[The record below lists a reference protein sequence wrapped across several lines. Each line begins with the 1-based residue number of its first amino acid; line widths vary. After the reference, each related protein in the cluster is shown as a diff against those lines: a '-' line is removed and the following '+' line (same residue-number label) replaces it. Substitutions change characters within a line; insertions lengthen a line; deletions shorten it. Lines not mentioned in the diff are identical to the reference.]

1 MNFIALLGLLWLV
14 NPAYGYE
21 AIVTKG
27 EMPPVLSELLTKANN
42 ETNLN
47 FSPDDFIQIEER
59 ILATSKFTMYVQSNS
74 MVPVDGTAVRI
85 WSDLKTNELIRAEM
99 HLDEKALNQK
109 DLLINRYTKA
119 RFTPKAMKS
128 KQLADSISEIVK
140 KVVSQ
145 HDSDAK
151 IFGLKFKDQW
161 QGGDLV
167 RVVEVR
173 GRRGIHT
180 ISISLL
186 KNKILQTTYREF
198 MQSESMSL
206 HAHVYQVYEE
216 VEGTG
221 ERLNPEVKEL
231 KYLSTRVPVGG
242 ENPFGHL
249 SKMEFLDTNYSVILA
264 GTPLGEMLGLWS
276 ETSVRNKIENFV
288 QTLPKADNNFKN
300 GILLQGKYATINL
313 HPSLKDSVKGVE
325 LPLNSTTNH
334 LMKWVLTNGYNGKVV
349 HGLEGKR
356 ITSEEELMGRIP
368 FRHPEHDLTT
378 YINSGFDEVQVY
390 YGVTT
395 LMESL
400 VQMGF
405 TDPELSE
412 KPFHAFLFDPDISMK
427 DNAYYYDNTINFTT
441 YNPGTPNLARDN
453 PTIWH
458 ELGHAIMERLMGVHL
473 NFDAQGGY
481 GGLSEGMADFL
492 AQIVLEHQTEGAM
505 FPGKE
510 NMRILNDIGF
520 DLTNEFHDEGE
531 AYGGAM
537 NDMLLT
543 VNSYEGEDGLH
554 AFTDLTLE
562 AMRLARNHPKLNA
575 AKWFDLM
582 LYADSLGSSI
592 RPAGKYRD
600 LIEGALV
607 SRNFSFDPAF
617 KAAQMEVKF
626 GNTVLTELSPGSR
639 SLPMKACDRSGIVSF
654 DLNLSLKGGDS
665 NFITFPAIVKVEYQ
679 KGALQGAIK
688 WLGEE
693 TNPHTYI
700 VNSEAEML
708 SVPLKAYVECE
719 SVNRPN
725 GACRDYA
732 YLQVYNEGI
741 TKPVAKKRFYL
752 ELGKV
757 NCSKD

>member
-1 MNFIALLGLLWLV
+1 MKFIALVGLLWLV
-14 NPAYGYE
+14 NPVHAYE
-21 AIVTKG
+21 AVVTKG
-27 EMPPVLSELLTKANN
+27 ELKPELSELLNKANT
-42 ETNLN
+42 ETHLT
-47 FSPDDFIQIEER
+47 FTPDDFIQIEER

-85 WSDLKTNELIRAEM
+85 WSDLKTNELIRAEL
-99 HLDEKALNQK
+99 HLDEKALSQK
-109 DLLINRYTKA
+109 DLLVNRYAKA
-119 RFTPKAMKS
+119 RFSPKALKS
-128 KQLADSISEIVK
+128 KQLADSISEVVK
-140 KVVSQ
+140 KVVSR

-151 IFGLKFKDQW
+151 ILGLKYKDQW
-161 QGGDLV
+161 QAGDLV

-173 GRRGIHT
+173 GRRGVHHIL
-180 ISISLL
+180 ISLL
-186 KNKILQTTYREF
+186 KNKILKTTYREF
-198 MQSESMSL
+198 MHSDALSL
-206 HAHVYQVYEE
+206 KAHVYPVYEE

-221 ERLNPEVKEL
+221 ERLTPEVREL
-231 KYLSTRVPVGG
+231 KYLSSKVPVAG
-242 ENPFGHL
+242 ENPFGEL
-249 SKMEFLDTNYSVILA
+249 SQVEFLDTNYSVLLA

-288 QTLPKADNNFKN
+288 ETLPVRENNFKN

-313 HPSLKDSVKGVE
+313 HPAVKDSLEGVE
-325 LPLNSTTNH
+325 LPLEPTTNH
-334 LMKWVLTNGYNGKVV
+334 LMKWVLSSGYNGKVV
-349 HGLEGKR
+349 NGLQGKL
-356 ITSEEELMGRIP
+356 ISSKEELLSRIP
-368 FRHPEHDLTT
+368 FRDPEHDPSS

-390 YGVTT
+390 YGITA
-395 LMESL
+395 LMDSL

-473 NFDAQGGY
+473 NFDSQGGY

-492 AQIVLEHQTEGAM
+492 AQIVLEHQTEGVQ

-510 NMRILNDIGF
+510 KMRILNDIGF

-543 VNSYEGEDGLH
+543 IISYEGNDGLH

-562 AMRLARNHPKLNA
+562 AMRLARNHPKLTA
-575 AKWFDLM
+575 AKWFELM
-582 LYADSLGSSI
+582 LYADSLGSSV
-592 RPAGKYRD
+592 RPAGKYQD
-600 LIEGALV
+600 LINGALV
-607 SRNFSFDPAF
+607 SRNFSFDQAFRPAR
-617 KAAQMEVKF
+617 MEMKF
-626 GNTVLTELSPGSR
+626 NNTELTSVSMGSR
-639 SLPMKACDRSGIVSF
+639 SNPIKACDPSGIVSF
-654 DLNLSLKGGDS
+654 DLNLALTGGDS

-679 KGALQGAIK
+679 KGALQGAIH

-693 TNPHTYI
+693 TNPHVYT
-700 VNSEAEML
+700 VNSEADLL
-708 SVPLKAYVECE
+708 SIPLKANVECE
-719 SVNRPN
+719 FVNRPN

-732 YLQVYNEGI
+732 YLQVYNQGI
-741 TKPVAKKRFYL
+741 SKPVAKKRFYL
-752 ELGKV
+752 ELGKE
-757 NCSKD
+757 NCPKR

>member
-1 MNFIALLGLLWLV
+1 MNFIVILGLLWLV
-14 NPAYGYE
+14 NPVFGYE

-27 EMPPVLSELLTKANN
+27 ELPPVLSELLDKANS
-42 ETNLN
+42 ETNLT

-74 MVPVDGTAVRI
+74 MVPIAGTAVRI
-85 WSDLKTNELIRAEM
+85 WSDLKTSELIRAEM
-99 HLDEKALNQK
+99 HLNEKALTDK

-119 RFTPKAMKS
+119 RFTPKNIKS
-128 KQLADSISEIVK
+128 KQLADSISDVVK
-140 KVVSQ
+140 KVVSE
-145 HDSDAK
+145 HDSDAH
-151 IFGLKFKDQW
+151 ILGLKYKDEW
-161 QGGDLV
+161 QEGDLV

-173 GRRGIHT
+173 GRRGIHK
-180 ISISLL
+180 IYISLL
-186 KNKILQTTYREF
+186 KNKVINTVYQEF
-198 MQSESMSL
+198 MKSDFMSL
-206 HAHVYQVYEE
+206 HAHVYPVYEV

-221 ERLNPEVKEL
+221 EKLEPEVKEL
-231 KYLSTRVPVGG
+231 KYISKKVRVGG

-249 SKMEFLDTNYSVILA
+249 SKIEYLDTNYSVILA

-288 QTLPKADNNFKN
+288 ETLPLAENNFKN

-313 HPSLKDSVKGVE
+313 HPGIKDVIKGIE
-325 LPLNSTTNH
+325 LPLKPTTNH
-334 LMKWVLTNGYNGKVV
+334 LMKWSMGRGYNGRVV
-349 HGLEGKR
+349 TGLEGKR
-356 ITSEEELMGRIP
+356 IVSEKELLARIP
-368 FRHPEHDLTT
+368 FRHPEHDVAG

-390 YGVTT
+390 YGITS

-405 TDPELSE
+405 NDPELSE

-441 YNPGTPNLARDN
+441 YNPETPNLARDN
-453 PTIWH
+453 TTIWH

-473 NFDAQGGY
+473 NFDSQGGY
-481 GGLSEGMADFL
+481 GGLSEGMADFI
-492 AQIVLEHQTEGAM
+492 AQIVLEHQTNGSV

-510 NMRILNDIGF
+510 YMRIFNDIGF

-537 NDMLLT
+537 NDMLAT
-543 VNSYEGEDGLH
+543 VISFGGDDGLH

-575 AKWFDLM
+575 AKWFELM
-582 LYADSLGSSI
+582 LYTDSLGSSF

-600 LIEGALV
+600 LIQTALV
-607 SRNFSFDPAF
+607 ARNFSFDPAF
-617 KAAQMEVKF
+617 KAARMDVKF
-626 GNTVLTELSPGSR
+626 DNIELTSFSRGSR
-639 SLPMKACDRSGIVSF
+639 NNPIKACDPSGIVSY
-654 DLNLSLKGGDS
+654 DLQVSLKSGDS
-665 NFITFPAIVKVEYQ
+665 NFITFPAIVKIEYQ
-679 KGALQGAIK
+679 KGALQGAIR
-688 WLGEE
+688 WFGEE

-700 VNSEAEML
+700 VNSEADML
-708 SVPLKAYVECE
+708 SIPLKAYVECE

-725 GACRDYA
+725 GSCRDYA

-741 TKPVAKKRFYL
+741 AKPVAKKRFYL
-752 ELGKV
+752 ELGKN
-757 NCSKD
+757 NCSKQ